1 MEKEQHQK
9 LLESLRESINLM
21 QECYD
26 EFAET
31 KKYYD
36 GDQLSESIKRIL
48 DSRGQPYMFENM
60 YALIGEKLLGYKIN
74 ASTEMNAIG
83 FQKNDRVKAEL
94 LTNIIKSITQTKDYQ
109 LVKQKCDLDLMCGI
123 CACEVWLEQT
133 KDKEDLKITIKH
145 IPINAL
151 YIDPYSQREDGLD
164 CKYFHKILY
173 MDKDDAEM
181 LYGKRDYDTFQQ
193 VGGGST
199 YRERIRYFESFM
211 FNVKTRKFD
220 RYIWDRLGI
229 ISKEDSIFDLEHC
242 PLVIRKLYVDVN
254 NHFYGIFRNVKPH
267 QDFVNFAENRMG
279 NMLGSQKI
287 LYEQSAVDNAE
298 NFAKHINLDNAVVGV
313 RDGSLTSGKIQFQ
326 NHTNDI
332 QALSAKTQEHRQIAR
347 IQAGFND
354 EALGQV
360 SNRVSGVVVQQRTNA
375 GLMGIQ
381 RFLNASDL
389 FDKQVFSVC
398 IEFITK
404 YFDKPQIFRIVEE
417 DTFENYFEIN
427 TDSNNKIELGN
438 YDIVIETKAKNN
450 STREE
455 RFTQWVELI
464 KSGFIPQ
471 DAMNEILPLVLDDSD
486 SSVSNKV
493 RKILAQKQEE
503 AKNNA
508 MAQQM
513 QELQM
518 QMQQLQAKVLEA
530 TAKEKEAKAMKY
542 EAQANASDITLPK
555 GDK

>member
-1 MEKEQHQK
+1 MDKEQHKK
-9 LLESLRESINLM
+9 LLESLKESINLM

-26 EFAET
+26 EFAQC

-36 GDQLSESIKRIL
+36 GDQLSDYIKAVL
-48 DSRGQPYMFENM
+48 DQRGQPHMFENM

-83 FQKNDRVKAEL
+83 FQKNDRAKADL
-94 LTNIIKSITQTKDYQ
+94 ITNIIKSITQTKDYQ
-109 LVKQKCDLDLMCGI
+109 LVKQKCDLDLMCGM
-123 CACEVWLEQT
+123 CACEVWIENT
-133 KDKEDLKITIKH
+133 DDNKDLKITIKY

-173 MDKDDAEM
+173 MDIDDAEM
-181 LYGKRDYDTFQQ
+181 LYGKRDYDTTIN
-193 VGGGST
+193 VGNNA
-199 YRERIRYFESFM
+199 YRKRIRYFESFIL
-211 FNVKTRKFD
+211 NPKTRKYD
-220 RYIWDRLGI
+220 RYIWDKLGI
-229 ISKEDSIFDLEHC
+229 IEYEESIFDLKNC
-242 PLVIRKLYVDVN
+242 PLIIRKLYVDVN

-287 LYEQSAVDNAE
+287 LYEQSAVDNAAD
-298 NFAKHINLDNAVVGV
+298 FAKHVNLDNAVVGV
-313 RDGSLTSGKIQFQ
+313 RDGSLSSGKIQFQ

-332 QALSAKTQEHRQIAR
+332 AALSQKTQEHRQIAR

-404 YFDKPQIFRIVEE
+404 YFNKPQIFRIVEE

-427 TDSNNKIELGN
+427 TNANNKIELGN

-503 AKNNA
+503 AKNNQ
-508 MAQQM
+508 MAAQM
-513 QELQM
+513 QQLQM
-518 QMQQLQAKVLEA
+518 QMQQLQAQVLAA

-542 EAQANASDITLPK
+542 EAQAKAEDITLPK